1 MGKLPCGGDRVAEP
15 EAYRASPGQRPF
27 TAPFTSTPPESR
39 QSSFAT
45 EKLGSF
51 GELPDV
57 SSAVF
62 KTSASN
68 LLFWLL
74 ISVEQPSDVAEVVLR
89 RESSAA
95 AFSELLRKVSLHTA
109 HSEEVAGGDAAGGEA
124 SSAPT

>member
-1 MGKLPCGGDRVAEP
+1 MGELPCGGDRVAEP

-57 SSAVF
+57 SSALHLLPPPVAAHHYLHVHYSLPGRPALLVRSL
-62 KTSASN
+62 SAWIALYKYLRPRLAGVA
-68 LLFWLL
+68 LLTRDPRPL
-74 ISVEQPSDVAEVVLR
+74 AR
-89 RESSAA
+89 R
-95 AFSELLRKVSLHTA
+95 FNQ
-109 HSEEVAGGDAAGGEA
+109 
-124 SSAPT
+124 